1 MMHKILLVISLI
13 VSTLNLSAQNN
24 AVENSTDWRGLV
36 QLARDAYQAKEYQ
49 RALLFYET
57 SIPALP
63 VDVDLSDEIAQTQY
77 RLKQYEAASSVYSK
91 KIYGEKEKKAKAYH
105 NLGNIAMQQQDYKT
119 AIESYKNA
127 LRNNPENSKTRYNLS
142 EAIRRQKEADEKNP
156 PPPPKDKD
164 KDKDESDPEKDK
176 DKKDDQKKD
185 PSDSEGHKNPSSLS
199 DNSVERELDRLM
211 KKEGKTKRKIA
222 SLKEG
227 RQGRTSSKEW

>member
-1 MMHKILLVISLI
+1 MNKILLVITLI
-13 VSTLNLSAQNN
+13 VSTLQLSAQDNV
-24 AVENSTDWRGLV
+24 VENSTDWRGLV
-36 QLARDAYQAKEYQ
+36 KLAREAYQAKEYQ

-57 SIPALP
+57 AIPALP
-63 VDVDLSDEIAQTQY
+63 EEVDLFDEIAQTQY
-77 RLKQYEAASSVYSK
+77 RLEQYDAASSVYSK
-91 KIYGEKEKKAKAYH
+91 RIYGDKEKKAKAYH

-142 EAIRRQKEADEKNP
+142 EAIRKQEEADKKNP

-176 DKKDDQKKD
+176 DKKEDQKKD
-185 PSDSEGHKNPSSLS
+185 QNDSDGHKNPSSLS

-227 RQGRTSSKEW
+227 KQGRTSNKEW